1 MICPHCGEFTENLLW
16 RAVRRYRDNL
26 HAVNI
31 MNIDGII
38 EIGENFVLL
47 YEEKHSSIHRMK
59 TFQAISLK
67 KLGDLLGIPVI
78 VAFHDDFEDS
88 VTVYQLPQGRLPPTS
103 TLSFENRTP
112 TFSGGVSEFGSWL
125 YQNYI
130 SHAPLTRPL
139 RRSISWWR

>member
-1 MICPHCGEFTENLLW
+1 
-16 RAVRRYRDNL
+16 
-26 HAVNI
+26 